1 LFFAPKEKDILDMIA
16 KMKLANHHFGIEDD
30 VAGYLGVVI
39 KHHDDDGSIELVQMG
54 QFNESSMLQK

>member
-1 LFFAPKEKDILDMIA
+1 MIA